1 MTNFENFEK
10 QKDIKN
16 ANIYLMYS
24 LGEVLSKDK
33 VEFVNLLN
41 EAGINADVSE
51 DDATLINKYVDNLVN
66 KKLLLGTAL
75 LLNMKNKKDSFDG
88 DEDMYDQKIKKTY
101 NTMRV
106 FYIGNENYSNLAAD
120 PVSAVAQGVG
130 ELSKLGTAAIGAS
143 SQKKARPYELIQ
155 AKEAGKQALVQNVL
169 QTKQAQIA
177 AEQKNLENQEK
188 TKRAVIIGG
197 IALVVVGVVGYFI
210 MKKGKKG

>member
-1 MTNFENFEK
+1 MTNFEAFEN

-33 VEFVNLLN
+33 AEFVNLLN
-41 EAGINADVSE
+41 ECGIKASVNE
-51 DDATLINKYVDNLVN
+51 DDSTLIEKYVDNVIN

-106 FYIGNENYSNLAAD
+106 FYIGDENYSNAVD
-120 PVSAVAQGVG
+120 PVGAIAEGVG
-130 ELSKLGTAAIGAS
+130 SLAKLGSTAIEAGS
-143 SQKKARPYELIQ
+143 KKKGRGFELVQ
-155 AKEAGKQALVQNVL
+155 AKEAGRQALVQNVL

-197 IALVVVGVVGYFI
+197 IALAVVGVVVYI
-210 MKKGKKG
+210 AMKGKSKK